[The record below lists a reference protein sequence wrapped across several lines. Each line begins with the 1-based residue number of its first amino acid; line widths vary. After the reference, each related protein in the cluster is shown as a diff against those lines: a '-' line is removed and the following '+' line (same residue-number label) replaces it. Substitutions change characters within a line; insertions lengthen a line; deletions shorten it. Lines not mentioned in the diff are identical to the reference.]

1 MLEIIEKESAHSNLR
16 QAGLICGRLSPAAP
30 GHVQSVVIL
39 WLSGAADS
47 VVSEM
52 TGTETSAIS
61 TAQHPMA
68 VL

>member
-1 MLEIIEKESAHSNLR
+1 MLKIIEKESAHSNLR

-39 WLSGAADS
+39 RLSGAANS
-47 VVSEM
+47 AVSEM
-52 TGTETSAIS
+52 TGAETSAVN
-61 TAQHPMA
+61 TAQRPVA